1 MVYLILILYFLE
13 VQMNNTTILVI
24 FAVGLGLYLTSLYN
38 FFQTSLTRI
47 KASIQEIG
55 NQLKRQADLIPNL
68 EASVKGY
75 LSHEKDIL
83 TMLADARKSI
93 GSASKSGDLSKQ
105 TTAAGMLGN
114 ILPRL
119 AVIVES
125 NPELKA
131 NTTVMTLMEELRDT
145 SDKVMYARRT
155 LIDLSADYNVKVVT
169 FPSNLVA
176 NLFGFKEQAGLK
188 VADMESAISVSAA
201 QTKSP
206 KISL

>member
-1 MVYLILILYFLE
+1 MD
-13 VQMNNTTILVI
+13 TTLILVI
-24 FAVGLGLYLTSLYN
+24 LAVGLGLYFVSLYN
-38 FFQTSLTRI
+38 FFQTALTRI
-47 KASIQEIG
+47 KASIQEIA

-75 LSHEKDIL
+75 LSHEKSIL

-93 GSASKSGDLSKQ
+93 NAASSSGNLDKQSKAASMLGDL
-105 TTAAGMLGN
+105 
-114 ILPRL
+114 LPRL
-119 AVIVES
+119 SVIVES

-155 LIDLSADYNVKVVT
+155 LIDLSADYNVKIVT
-169 FPSNLVA
+169 FPSNIVA
-176 NLFGFKEQAGLK
+176 NVFGFKEQGGLK
-188 VADMESAISVSAA
+188 VADMESATSVSASE
-201 QTKSP
+201 TKTP

>member
-1 MVYLILILYFLE
+1 MDT
-13 VQMNNTTILVI
+13 TTIVILLV
-24 FAVGLGLYLTSLYN
+24 VGLGLYAISLYN
-38 FFQTSLTRI
+38 FFQTALTRI

-75 LSHEKDIL
+75 LKHEKDIL
-83 TMLADARKSI
+83 TMLADARKAVSGAAGSSDI
-93 GSASKSGDLSKQ
+93 GKQSKAAGLLGDL
-105 TTAAGMLGN
+105 
-114 ILPRL
+114 LPRL

-131 NTTVMTLMEELRDT
+131 NTTVTQLMEELRDT
-145 SDKVMYARRT
+145 ADKVMYARRT
-155 LIDLSADYNVKVVT
+155 LIDLSADYNVKIAT

-176 NLFGFKEQAGLK
+176 NMFGFKETAGLEVENLGDATK
-188 VADMESAISVSAA
+188 VSTSD
-201 QTKSP
+201 TKTP